1 MNDIQIH
8 ALGLHAA
15 VNGLAL
21 SRRAARSHDLR
32 EALRERKRGRTAKRR
47 LPRTPRE
54 GKDAFITAV

>member
-21 SRRAARSHDLR
+21 SGRAARSHALR
-32 EALRERKRGRTAKRR
+32 EAVRESKRARPARR
-47 LPRTPRE
+47 WWHRVARE
-54 GKDAFITAV
+54 GRDAFTTAV